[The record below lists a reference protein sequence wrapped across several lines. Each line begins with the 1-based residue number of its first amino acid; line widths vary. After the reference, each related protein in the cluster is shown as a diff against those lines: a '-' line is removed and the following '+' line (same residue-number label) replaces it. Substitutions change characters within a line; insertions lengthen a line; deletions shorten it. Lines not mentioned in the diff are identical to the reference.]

1 MIDRVQSD
9 YEALFQDKV
18 WRMTNLYS
26 ISTKAAE
33 KIVFLHNPVQVDIQ
47 KHLDSGQVDLVILK
61 ARQHGVTTFFSLY
74 YFDEVLWR
82 ENVWACIV
90 AHNRETLA
98 TIFSKIQYAW
108 DNLDPELREAVGT
121 PKTDTKYELFWRERN
136 SKIYVT
142 LKTEGCTNQ
151 FLHFSEYAQISEE
164 NIGVSLPTVP
174 PGGMIVREST
184 PFGIGNRFHREYT
197 AAKRKEIT
205 MTPLFYEWWWS
216 SEYQLPVYS
225 VKPENLSDREKQ
237 LVREQE
243 LSLPQL
249 QWRRDEWEKQKQAD
263 GSNLFPQNY
272 AEDDVTCFLSSGDL
286 VFNTEALQLN
296 MGWLD
301 KNPQPCI
308 RCYLYIQ
315 GGRVMWR
322 EDKKGPARIYETPQK
337 LMDYAAGVD
346 ISLGLD
352 RGDYQTIQIIRR
364 DTKKVVFTYRNKT
377 ELSQFLLDGIAAFHF
392 YNGCWVCPERNSYGE
407 AYIKDLLE
415 TYNPGKVYK
424 QLNALKARAGI
435 AERYG
440 YYTGGGRSRGKVA
453 LVSLLQRY
461 ITDGN
466 LIPDRDTVEEAMQF
480 QFMDSEGIQTGAK
493 AGHHDD
499 LVMALS
505 LALEMDN
512 DLGVYRMPLALKQQ
526 RDVYY
531 QEKSPGLLKPATE
544 WYAR

>member
-1 MIDRVQSD
+1 MSD
-9 YEALFQDKV
+9 YQEQDLEVLFQDKV

-33 KIVFLHNPVQVDIQ
+33 KVVFLHNNVQVDIQ
-47 KHLDSGQVDLVILK
+47 KTLDSGEHDLIILK

-74 YFDEVLWR
+74 YLDEVLWR

-108 DNLDPELREAVGT
+108 DNLDPELKEAVGS

-142 LKTEGCTNQ
+142 LRTEGCTNQ

-197 AAKRKEIT
+197 TAKRREVT

-225 VKPENLSDREKQ
+225 VTSQNLSEREKQ
-237 LVREQE
+237 LMGQHD
-243 LSLPQL
+243 LTLAQI

-296 MGWLD
+296 LGWLQ
-301 KNPQPCI
+301 KSPQPCM
-308 RCYLYIQ
+308 RCYLYLQ
-315 GGRVMWR
+315 GGRVGYR
-322 EDKKGPARIYETPQK
+322 EDKNGPARIYETPQK
-337 LMDYAAGVD
+337 LMDYTAGVD
-346 ISLGLD
+346 VSLGVD
-352 RGDYQTIQIIRR
+352 RGDWQTIQIIRR

-377 ELSQFLLDGIAAFHF
+377 ELSQFLLDSLAAFHF
-392 YNGCWVCPERNSYGE
+392 YNQCWVCPERNTYGE
-407 AYIKDLLE
+407 AYMKDLLE
-415 TYNPGKVYK
+415 VYNPGRVYK
-424 QLNALKARAGI
+424 QMNTLKARAAI
-435 AERYG
+435 AERFG
-440 YYTGGGRSRGKVA
+440 YYTGAGKSKGKAA
-453 LVSLLQRY
+453 LISLLQKY
-461 ITDGN
+461 ITDGHM
-466 LIPDRDTVEEAMQF
+466 IPDLATVEEAMQF
-480 QFMDSEGIQTGAK
+480 QFLSDGTEGARQGK
-493 AGHHDD
+493 HDD
-499 LVMALS
+499 LIMALG
-505 LALEMDN
+505 LALEMDD
-512 DLGVYRMPLALKQQ
+512 DLGPYRTPLALRQQ
-526 RDVYY
+526 RDVWYT
-531 QEKSPGLLKPATE
+531 EKPPGLLKPATE